1 MKHSKWYRFGFVV
14 FCLLAAAK
22 LTALVIVV
30 YEIIAHLCGIL
41 AGDAVS
47 SATIIALL
55 VDFVA
60 LIAMWA
66 INKGLRI
73 YRKATSVCSLI
84 APVFLLAVLVFSVV
98 MVGYD
103 PADQSAQVLS
113 VVCWCLMALYL
124 LIPDVLIGLDFA
136 ALRHGFPQTD
146 SHADSVKEPTLSER
160 IRSAKK

>member
-22 LTALVIVV
+22 LTALAVVI
-30 YEIIAHLCGIL
+30 YEIIAHLCGML

-47 SATIIALL
+47 SAIIIALL

-66 INKGLRI
+66 INKGLHI
-73 YRKATSVCSLI
+73 YRKGTSVCSLI
-84 APVFLLAVLVFSVV
+84 VPVLLLGVLVFSVM

-113 VVCWCLMALYL
+113 AVCWCLMTLYL
-124 LIPDVLIGLDFA
+124 LIPDVLIGLDLA
-136 ALRHGFPQTD
+136 ALRHGFPMED
-146 SHADSVKEPTLSER
+146 SHTESVKKPTLSER

>member
-113 VVCWCLMALYL
+113 VVCW
-124 LIPDVLIGLDFA
+124 
-136 ALRHGFPQTD
+136 
-146 SHADSVKEPTLSER
+146 
-160 IRSAKK
+160 